1 VNKLIHK
8 YRFLLVFGVIVLAVL
23 SVGQFSKLK
32 INPSFNDYIPDG
44 VGNRAY
50 LKKLDSIFG
59 GSEKLL
65 LILTHDEGIINPD
78 TYARIQKLNSDLQEV
93 DGVERCMSI
102 MDVIDIQL
110 EDGITSFDPIIDEIP
125 EDKEELSLLRQRIL
139 NNEMGQRFVSQ
150 DLTATAIIISKS
162 TDIDDQLIVQEIKS
176 VIENNPGD
184 EQVYIGGLA
193 YVRQSI
199 KSYIK
204 HDLFTLLPGAIVL
217 MLLMLYFSFREW
229 KGVFIPFVVVI
240 LSILFSFGL
249 MAIIGWEISL
259 ITILLPIMLIAI
271 ANDYSI
277 HLINLYQEKVEVSQA
292 KSMKEIVIEIY
303 YELRKPILITA
314 LTTIGG
320 ILGLLSHKMPPAAQ
334 LGVLAAVGIGLA
346 LLMSL
351 FLVPVLLSFYSIPKD
366 KKIKKIHKKFF
377 ITYVL
382 DLFAKWV
389 NLYPKRVIA
398 SFVTVALLSSLGLFF
413 FKVDTNVESYFI
425 GKSDIKKGIELVNKK
440 FGGSQ
445 YVSILFQGDVLS
457 PEVLHR
463 MEKYTEEIR
472 KVPHVGHIIS
482 PSSFFKELSKGM
494 YMPNESA
501 YEKLPKTEDEALQY
515 MELLAMSGYDASVS
529 QLIDYNYEHARILVS
544 MTDGSNQTMKSIL
557 KALGEITAEDPN
569 LVCIAG
575 PGLSKIQIADMVI
588 SGQIKSLLMA
598 LLIIFVLLALI
609 FKSMIAGLK
618 GSLPLVLSS
627 LFLFGLM
634 GFLGIPLDIVT
645 ALLSSI
651 MIGVGVDYTIHFLWR
666 YKSEYA
672 DLRDG
677 KQAIVNTLKT
687 AGRGIIFNAFS
698 VIVGFSIL
706 IFSSFA
712 PLRFFGVLVV
722 VSIFSCLISALL
734 LIPAVIVVTK
744 PRFLEPNST
753 NLI

>member
-1 VNKLIHK
+1 MDKIINNYRILLLISI
-8 YRFLLVFGVIVLAVL
+8 IVLVGL
-23 SVGQFSKLK
+23 SVGQFSKLR

-44 VGNRAY
+44 VGNKVY

-65 LILTHDEGIINPD
+65 LILTNDEGIINQNSYD
-78 TYARIQKLNSDLQEV
+78 RIIHLSDELQDL
-93 DGVERCMSI
+93 DGIERCMSLI
-102 MDVIDIQL
+102 NVIEIKL
-110 EDGITSFDPIIDEIP
+110 EDGITSFDPIIEEIP
-125 EDKEELSLLRQRIL
+125 EDKEELTLLKQRVL
-139 NNEMGQRFVSQ
+139 GSEMGQRFVSR
-150 DLTATAIIISKS
+150 DLTATAIILTKS
-162 TDIDDQLIVQEIKS
+162 TKIEDDFIITEIRKVID
-176 VIENNPGD
+176 NNPGVD
-184 EQVYIGGLA
+184 KVYIGGLA

-204 HDLFTLLPGAIVL
+204 HDLVTLLPGALIL

-229 KGVFIPFVVVI
+229 KGVLLPFVVVI

-249 MAIIGWEISL
+249 MAIVGWEISL

-277 HLINLYQEKVEVSQA
+277 HLINLYQEKCETG
-292 KSMKEIVIEIY
+292 KFNSMKEIAVEIY
-303 YELRKPILITA
+303 RELRNPIFITA

-334 LGVLAAVGIGLA
+334 LGVLAAAGIGLA

-351 FLVPVLLSFYSIPKD
+351 FLVPVLLSFYPIPND
-366 KKIKKIHKKFF
+366 KKLQKVQKKFF
-377 ITYVL
+377 MAKML
-382 DLFAKWV
+382 ELFAKWV
-389 NLYPKRVIA
+389 NRYPKRVIVI
-398 SFVTVALLSSLGLFF
+398 FVTVAMFSSFGLFF
-413 FKVDTNVESYFI
+413 LKVDTNVESYFI
-425 GKSDIKKGIELVNKK
+425 GQSDIKKSIDLVNKK

-445 YVSILFQGDVLS
+445 YVSILFQGEVLS
-457 PEVLHR
+457 PEVLSR
-463 MEKYTEEIR
+463 IEKYTEEIR
-472 KVPHVGHIIS
+472 KIDQVGHIIS
-482 PSSFFKELSKGM
+482 PSTFFKELSKGM
-494 YMPNESA
+494 YMPNESG
-501 YEKLPKTEDEALQY
+501 YEVLPKTEDEALQY
-515 MELLAMSGYDASVS
+515 LELLAMSGYGESVS
-529 QLIDYNYEHARILVS
+529 QLIDYNYESARILVS
-544 MTDGSNQTMKSIL
+544 MTDGSNQTMKAIL
-557 KALGEITAEDPN
+557 KALGDITANDPN

-588 SGQIKSLLMA
+588 TGQIKSLIMA
-598 LLIIFVLLALI
+598 LLIIFVLLFLI
-609 FKSMIAGLK
+609 FKSVIAGIK
-618 GSLPLVLSS
+618 GSLPLLLST

-666 YKSEYA
+666 YKSEFA
-672 DLRDG
+672 ELGDG
-677 KQAIVNTLKT
+677 DQAIANTLRT

-698 VIVGFSIL
+698 VIVGFSTL

-734 LIPAVIVVTK
+734 LIPAVIKLTK
-744 PRFLEPNST
+744 PRFLESR
-753 NLI
+753 

>member
-1 VNKLIHK
+1 MSKLIHK
-8 YRFLLVFGVIVLAVL
+8 YRILVLSGAILLAVL
-23 SVGQFSKLK
+23 SVGQFSKLR
-32 INPSFNDYIPDG
+32 INPSFNDYIPAG

-50 LKKLDSIFG
+50 LEKLDSIFG

-65 LILTHDEGIINPD
+65 LILTNEEGIINSD
-78 TYARIQKLNSDLQEV
+78 TYDRILKLTTDLHDL
-93 DGVERCMSI
+93 DGVERCMSLL
-102 MDVIDIQL
+102 DVIEIQL
-110 EDGITSFDPIIDEIP
+110 EDGITSFDPILDDIP
-125 EDKEELSLLRQRIL
+125 EDPKELSMLTQRIL

-150 DLTATAIIISKS
+150 DLTATAIILSKS
-162 TDIDDQLIVQEIKS
+162 TKVDDNVIVKEIES
-176 VIENNPGD
+176 VIENNPGT
-184 EQVYIGGLA
+184 ENVYIGGLA

-204 HDLFTLLPGAIVL
+204 HDLITLLPGAIIL

-240 LSILFSFGL
+240 LSIVFSFGL

-277 HLINLYQEKVEVSQA
+277 HLINLYQEKVEYSQDR
-292 KSMKEIVIEIY
+292 SMKDIVIEIY

-351 FLVPVLLSFYSIPKD
+351 FLVPVLLSFYPIPKD
-366 KKIKKIHKKFF
+366 KKRKEIHKKFF

-382 DLFAKWV
+382 ELFAKWV
-389 NLYPKRVIA
+389 NSYPKRVIA
-398 SFVTVALLSSLGLFF
+398 TFIIVTMLSSFGLFF
-413 FKVDTNVESYFI
+413 LKVDTNVESYFI

-445 YVSILFQGDVLS
+445 YVSILFKGDVLA
-457 PEVLHR
+457 PEVLNR
-463 MEKYTEEIR
+463 MENYTKEIR
-472 KVPHVGHIIS
+472 KIPHVGHIIS

-494 YMPNESA
+494 YEPNELGFEA
-501 YEKLPKTEDEALQY
+501 LPATEDEALQY
-515 MELLAMSGYDASVS
+515 MELLAMSGYDGSAS
-529 QLIDYNYEHARILVS
+529 QLIDYNYEYARILVS

-557 KALGEITAEDPN
+557 KALGELTEKDPN

-588 SGQIKSLLMA
+588 SGQIKSLIMA
-598 LLIIFVLLALI
+598 LIIIFVLLALI
-609 FKSMIAGLK
+609 FKSIIAGLK
-618 GSLPLVLSS
+618 GSLPLILSS

-672 DLRDG
+672 ELKDS

-698 VIVGFSIL
+698 VIVGFTIL

-734 LIPAVIVVTK
+734 LIPAVIVVSK
-744 PRFLEPNST
+744 PRFLEPS
-753 NLI
+753 